1 MAVQV
6 GGVRVGAA
14 ARFWFT
20 MAVLPLGLALG
31 VHTLVTALLDAPLA
45 LRLLVTAAGTA
56 VIALLW
62 TRFVRSASWWL
73 VKVWLGIR

>member
-1 MAVQV
+1 VAVQV

-20 MAVLPLGLALG
+20 MAVLPLGLALA
-31 VHTLVTALLDAPLA
+31 VYSVVSSLLDGPLA
-45 LRLLVTAAGTA
+45 LRLLVTAASTA
-56 VIALLW
+56 AVALLW